1 MPALRGKFSEKA
13 TAVVQQDDA
22 VIRPSK
28 IPPLLRLPLLV
39 LLSLT
44 FSSMLYSFTSSQT
57 ADLASVSRSLDQW
70 WQVGALVGWRIF
82 ELGLGWYGN
91 YDGYDLAALTLLS
104 HGPPLYLLST
114 FYEIR
119 PVAVLLSLAID
130 VTTAYIPFRLLRP
143 LSLAHST
150 SNTRYW
156 VKVPNNEI
164 LSSTSIQIYATIL
177 AGAIYAVTLYTA
189 YASFLPVL
197 LATYFSNIPT
207 VAPAHASTPISL
219 FPLSIFLGLA
229 AKCFIFTPAVAA
241 EPSLAD
247 AKKAAFNP
255 ATASL
260 GEHVVYNV
268 WGYSKR
274 TKVVITRTATLM
286 LVTGVNTFVQAFFT
300 IEGVEAEG
308 AVGFSLVW
316 LVASGITGA
325 ALGAVCAI

>member
-1 MPALRGKFSEKA
+1 LLGISLRYC
-13 TAVVQQDDA
+13 
-22 VIRPSK
+22 R
-28 IPPLLRLPLLV
+28 
-39 LLSLT
+39 
-44 FSSMLYSFTSSQT
+44 
-57 ADLASVSRSLDQW
+57 
-70 WQVGALVGWRIF
+70 F

-104 HGPPLYLLST
+104 HGPPVRHLPSAQSSLLTLEQLYLLST

-130 VTTAYIPFRLLRP
+130 VTTTYIPFRLLRP